1 MKAIHGGSTGN
12 SSKQTSKKIED
23 DLTFFN
29 KQTTEVILVKLFF
42 ILSLNQS

>member
-23 DLTFFN
+23 DPTFFN
-29 KQTTEVILVKLFF
+29 KQTTKVTVVKLFNLF
-42 ILSLNQS
+42 S